1 MELYASMQTKTEH
14 LNHILEK
21 IAFEEAK
28 YLEAAI
34 NAGGHIISLAEPVGT
49 ADMVGEKYFRECSG
63 RAAVLLLKES
73 ERFLQNSVVH
83 LCGKLSN
90 SMLALQ
96 MAKEEEYLVTGEEY
110 LESLTEAAHNP
121 SIHFVGQH
129 CIHQKK
135 NSTKKIHILT
145 I

>member
-1 MELYASMQTKTEH
+1 M
-14 LNHILEK
+14 
-21 IAFEEAK
+21 
-28 YLEAAI
+28 
-34 NAGGHIISLAEPVGT
+34 
-49 ADMVGEKYFRECSG
+49 
-63 RAAVLLLKES
+63 
-73 ERFLQNSVVH
+73 H

>member
-1 MELYASMQTKTEH
+1 
-14 LNHILEK
+14 
-21 IAFEEAK
+21 
-28 YLEAAI
+28 
-34 NAGGHIISLAEPVGT
+34 
-49 ADMVGEKYFRECSG
+49 
-63 RAAVLLLKES
+63 
-73 ERFLQNSVVH
+73 
-83 LCGKLSN
+83 
-90 SMLALQ
+90 MLALQ